1 MTDDEMVCPFF
12 VERQISILQERSDT
26 MKKRDA
32 MDKLLEDTRRYAERF
47 PNLCDSA
54 FWLAFLKRVEELWE
68 KE

>member
-1 MTDDEMVCPFF
+1 
-12 VERQISILQERSDT
+12 

-54 FWLAFLKRVEELWE
+54 FWLAFLKRVEELTTANFSCGNGVATRGTDAGVHTPSE
-68 KE
+68 AR